1 MQFIKFEKQGFV
13 GSITIDRVQALNAL
27 NNQVI
32 EELSECMDTIE
43 KSKDLRCLIITGAG
57 DKAFVAGADIKE
69 LETLSPEKAQ
79 DFAMKG
85 QRLFR
90 RFEVLEIPIIAAV
103 NGYALGGGCELAIA
117 CDFIYASTN
126 AVFGLPEVTLG
137 IMPGF
142 GGTQRLARY
151 VGLAR
156 AKEMMFTA
164 KQLKADEAQA
174 LGLVNKVCS
183 PESLMEEV
191 KKTASKIANLAPIAI
206 TAIKGASTQGYDLSI
221 DPGLHLE
228 RTLFSE
234 LFRSKDMQ
242 IGVKAFINKQKPEF
256 IGE

>member
-1 MQFIKFEKQGFV
+1 MQFIKFEKQGYV
-13 GSITIDRVQALNAL
+13 GSITIDRAQALNAL

-32 EELSECMDTIE
+32 EELNDCMDTIE

-69 LETLSPEKAQ
+69 LETLSAEKAQ

-103 NGYALGGGCELAIA
+103 NGYALGGGCELAMA
-117 CDFIYASTN
+117 CDFIYASKN
-126 AVFGLPEVTLG
+126 AMFGLPEVTLG

-164 KQLKADEAQA
+164 KQIKADEA
-174 LGLVNKVCS
+174 LSIGLVNKVCS
-183 PESLMEEV
+183 SETLMQEV
-191 KKTASKIANLAPIAI
+191 RKVAEKIASLAPIAM
-206 TAIKGASTQGYDLSI
+206 TAIKGSSTQGYDLSI

>member
-1 MQFIKFEKQGFV
+1 MEFVRFEKQGFI
-13 GSITIDRVQALNAL
+13 GTITIDRAKALNAL
-27 NNQVI
+27 NAQVL

-90 RFEVLEIPIIAAV
+90 RLEVLDIPVIAAV

-126 AVFGLPEVTLG
+126 AVFGLPEITLG
-137 IMPGF
+137 IIPGF

-151 VGLAR
+151 VGLAK
-156 AKEMMFTA
+156 AKEWMFTA
-164 KQLKADEAQA
+164 KQIKAEEALQF
-174 LGLVNKVCS
+174 GLVNKVCS
-183 PESLMEEV
+183 PENLQEEV
-191 KKTASKIANLAPIAI
+191 RKTAEKIASLAPIAM
-206 TAIKGASTQGYDLSI
+206 TAAKGASTQGYDLSI

-228 RTLFSE
+228 RTLFAE

>member
-1 MQFIKFEKQGFV
+1 MQFIKFEKQGYI
-13 GSITIDRVQALNAL
+13 GSITIDRPQALNAL
-27 NNQVI
+27 NNQI
-32 EELSECMDTIE
+32 IDELNDCMDTIE

-69 LETLSPEKAQ
+69 LETLSAEKAQ

-117 CDFIYASTN
+117 CDFIYASQN

-164 KQLKADEAQA
+164 KQVKADEA
-174 LGLVNKVCS
+174 LTIGLVNKVCS
-183 PESLMEEV
+183 SETLMQEV
-191 KKTASKIANLAPIAI
+191 RKTADKIASLAPIAM
-206 TAIKGASTQGYDLSI
+206 TAIKGSSTQGYDLSI